1 MRAMFDDRH
10 LGEQG
15 WEPMEVKTQEVIEVV
30 EAPEWRRVVAIL
42 CHSVPFCAF
51 MDSMIMKYHE
61 IS

>member
-42 CHSVPFCAF
+42 CHSVP
-51 MDSMIMKYHE
+51 SWTE